1 MTTNQSTM
9 IEAVSNTTTTIA
21 TTEKTQSNVVVHTPA
36 TVAMQRGGLLFDRTV
51 VRLSTSRYIPHRLV
65 EFSILAAEIFILN
78 FPEWI
83 FGERSI
89 HGVPPVEKRIANSI
103 EASRASIEETVAT
116 GGRRKVAVLTVH
128 TTRILM
134 SILGGASGLGYMTAM
149 AIAQAGYHLIIGDRA
164 TEPGVRAVEA
174 IKAKTG
180 NMNVEFFYLDLGS
193 FKEIKSFAKE
203 VMART
208 SVIDL
213 LVNNAGVMD
222 LPSFRPT
229 AEGHDSQFGINHLG
243 HYYLTHLLLPLIK
256 QAPKARIVI
265 TGSSAHYG
273 TSKINYA
280 GVTSAKAYDRI
291 NNYCGSKLANVMYTH
306 YLARTLAK
314 THPNIT
320 VNCLHPGSCRTGLF
334 NHSWMLYILTTVG
347 FQYLLRTPARGA
359 RTITYLALSE
369 EVEGITGEFWFDER
383 IRRRNP
389 VATDVK
395 LQEELVRYS
404 NKEIGLTAEN

>member
-9 IEAVSNTTTTIA
+9 TEAVSNTTTTMA

-89 HGVPPVEKRIANSI
+89 HGVPSVEKRIANSI

-116 GGRRKVAVLTVH
+116 GGRRKVAVLT
-128 TTRILM
+128 
-134 SILGGASGLGYMTAM
+134 
-149 AIAQAGYHLIIGDRA
+149 GDRA
-164 TEPGVRAVEA
+164 TELGVRTVEA

-280 GVTSAKAYDRI
+280 GITSAKAYDRI

-334 NHSWMLYILTTVG
+334 NHSWMLYILTTIG

-404 NKEIGLTAEN
+404 DKEIGLTAEKED